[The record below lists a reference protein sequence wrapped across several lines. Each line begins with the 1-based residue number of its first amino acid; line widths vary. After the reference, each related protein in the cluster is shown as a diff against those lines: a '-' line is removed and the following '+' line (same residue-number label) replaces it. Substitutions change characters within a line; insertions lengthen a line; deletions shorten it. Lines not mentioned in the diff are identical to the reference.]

1 MTEDHSK
8 EKVTGPASAGFTLG
22 LSVTSEGHGALRSPD
37 IWGPRRHRRPELVA
51 GAVPSPFPEEWRRTD
66 GADSRTVGESDG
78 DDSARGWSRAL
89 SFFRSRVHDFA
100 PASSGM
106 ASHTWVWCPLAAFS
120 PRS

>member
-51 GAVPSPFPEEWRRTD
+51 GAVPSPFPEECGRTD
-66 GADSRTVGESDG
+66 GADSRTVGGPDG
-78 DDSARGWSRAL
+78 DDRDGRRCRAL
-89 SFFRSRVHDFA
+89 SRFRYRAGDFA
-100 PASSGM
+100 PVRSGI
-106 ASHTWVWCPLAAFS
+106 AA
-120 PRS
+120 